1 MILAVA
7 LNPALDITHEVDG
20 ADWSGVNRPTRVH
33 SRPGGKGVNVARTL
47 RALGARVHVLGLA
60 GGVTGAAVEAGLA
73 ALGVPA
79 TFTPIS
85 GETRRTFTVVDSRR
99 GEAAVFNEP
108 GPRVCH
114 REYEGWIVT
123 YEKKL
128 PEAAA
133 VVLSGSLPP
142 GLPPE
147 TYAGLVGRAAAARV
161 PALLD
166 THGEALARGAAA
178 RPAIVK
184 PNLAELA
191 ALAGGALDA
200 GEDLRWVAAAA
211 EKLKAAGPGAVVAT
225 LGAAGLCAVTA
236 DGTWRAT
243 PPAEVAGNAT
253 GAGDAVAAG
262 LVHGLVLGHPWA
274 ERLRHAVALGTA
286 AAGAPVAGEFSAQEY
301 ERLLPAVTV
310 SQVR

>member
-1 MILAVA
+1 
-7 LNPALDITHEVDG
+7 
-20 ADWSGVNRPTRVH
+20 
-33 SRPGGKGVNVARTL
+33 
-47 RALGARVHVLGLA
+47 
-60 GGVTGAAVEAGLA
+60 
-73 ALGVPA
+73 
-79 TFTPIS
+79 
-85 GETRRTFTVVDSRR
+85 
-99 GEAAVFNEP
+99 
-108 GPRVCH
+108 
-114 REYEGWIVT
+114 
-123 YEKKL
+123 
-128 PEAAA
+128 
-133 VVLSGSLPP
+133 
-142 GLPPE
+142 
-147 TYAGLVGRAAAARV
+147 V